1 MSMKYSVL
9 FATVLTVL
17 ITATISV
24 SAQRPNGEVITYE
37 TAYNRVFV
45 VGDTQGIH
53 KLNGDTLV
61 GNKPYSLTA
70 VLMDTD
76 GNPLR
81 TETYTDH
88 ELSIAGETVKW
99 TKGKYPQTAVFDMK
113 VKEPVEWTDYI
124 YQDGKKISETTNGN
138 SPLTQTNNIR
148 YEYNND
154 GSIKTKISS
163 TGMSGITE
171 RMDYY
176 SRNGRI
182 DSIEIICFNQ
192 LGVEVTATYSKVH
205 GASASSTTVSWEP
218 ASTAVKREKRYYRYS
233 PDGSYRIFFKNDGT
247 GKTEYYDSRD
257 MLLRTVMPDGKE
269 YRNLYNTQGD
279 PLMIHIV
286 ERFNVRSTRYDSYLY
301 DDHNNWSFRR
311 VFESDNDGYLI
322 PDRVENRRYCYR
334 DGESYESFAFKT
346 EHKLEPWYIYYDM
359 NGGLMIQHS
368 KLFPGEEQHDIDE
381 AVLNRLRSLPGIKI
395 DETGKITIEGHH
407 AVIIRINMEN

>member
-1 MSMKYSVL
+1 MKYSVL
-9 FATVLTVL
+9 FATVL

-70 VLMDTD
+70 VLLDTD

-205 GASASSTTVSWEP
+205 GASVSSTTVSWEP

-395 DETGKITIEGHH
+395 DESGKITIEGHH

>member
-1 MSMKYSVL
+1 MKYSVL

-24 SAQRPNGEVITYE
+24 SAQRTNGEVITYE

-70 VLMDTD
+70 VLLDTD

-395 DETGKITIEGHH
+395 DESGKITIEGHH

>member
-9 FATVLTVL
+9 FATVL

-70 VLMDTD
+70 VLLDTD

-233 PDGSYRIFFKNDGT
+233 PDCSYRILFKND
-247 GKTEYYDSRD
+247 
-257 MLLRTVMPDGKE
+257 
-269 YRNLYNTQGD
+269 
-279 PLMIHIV
+279 
-286 ERFNVRSTRYDSYLY
+286 
-301 DDHNNWSFRR
+301 
-311 VFESDNDGYLI
+311 
-322 PDRVENRRYCYR
+322 
-334 DGESYESFAFKT
+334 
-346 EHKLEPWYIYYDM
+346 
-359 NGGLMIQHS
+359 
-368 KLFPGEEQHDIDE
+368 
-381 AVLNRLRSLPGIKI
+381 
-395 DETGKITIEGHH
+395 
-407 AVIIRINMEN
+407 

>member
-1 MSMKYSVL
+1 MKYRLL
-9 FATVLTVL
+9 FATLLT
-17 ITATISV
+17 TATISV
-24 SAQRPNGEVITYE
+24 SAQRPKGEVTKYE
-37 TAYNRVFV
+37 TAYNKVFV

-205 GASASSTTVSWEP
+205 GASVSSTTVSWEP

-233 PDGSYRIFFKNDGT
+233 PDGSYRILFKNDGT

-346 EHKLEPWYIYYDM
+346 EHKLEPWYIYDM
-359 NGGLMIQHS
+359 NGGFIIQHS

-381 AVLNRLRSLPGIKI
+381 ASLNRLKSLPGIKI
-395 DETGKITIEGHH
+395 DESGKITIDGHP
-407 AVIIRINMEN
+407 AVIIKINQENH

>member
-9 FATVLTVL
+9 FATVL

-70 VLMDTD
+70 VLLDTD

-395 DETGKITIEGHH
+395 DESGKITIEGHH

>member
-9 FATVLTVL
+9 FATVL

-154 GSIKTKISS
+154 GSIKTAISS
-163 TGMSGITE
+163 TGMLGITE

-192 LGVEVTATYSKVH
+192 LGVEVTATYSNVH

-233 PDGSYRIFFKNDGT
+233 PDGSYRILFKNDGT

-279 PLMIHIV
+279 PLMIHVV
-286 ERFNVRSTRYDSYLY
+286 ERFNVRSTKYDSYLY
-301 DDHNNWSFRR
+301 DNHNNWSFRR

-322 PDRVENRRYCYR
+322 PDRVENRRYSYR

-346 EHKLEPWYIYYDM
+346 EHKLEPWYIYDM
-359 NGGLMIQHS
+359 NGGFIIQHT

-381 AVLNRLRSLPGIKI
+381 ASLNRLKSLPGIKI
-395 DETGKITIEGHH
+395 DESGKITIDGHP

>member
-1 MSMKYSVL
+1 MKYSVL
-9 FATVLTVL
+9 FATVL

-70 VLMDTD
+70 VLLDTD

-154 GSIKTKISS
+154 GSIKTKIFS

-205 GASASSTTVSWEP
+205 GASVSSTTVSWEP

-395 DETGKITIEGHH
+395 DESGKITIEGHH

>member
-1 MSMKYSVL
+1 MKYSVL
-9 FATVLTVL
+9 FATVL

-99 TKGKYPQTAVFDMK
+99 TKGKYPQTAVFDMN
-113 VKEPVEWTDYI
+113 VKEPVEWTDYV
-124 YQDGKKISETTNGN
+124 YQDGKKISETTDGN
-138 SPLTQTNNIR
+138 SPLTQTKNIK

-154 GSIKTKISS
+154 GSIKTAISS
-163 TGMSGITE
+163 TGMLGITE

-176 SRNGRI
+176 CHNGRI
-182 DSIEIICFNQ
+182 DSIEISYFNQ
-192 LGVEVTATYSKVH
+192 LGVEVTATYSKVP

-218 ASTAVKREKRYYRYS
+218 ASTTIKREKRYYRYS
-233 PDGSYRIFFKNDGT
+233 PDGSYRILFKNDGT
-247 GKTEYYDSRD
+247 GKAEYYDSRNI
-257 MLLRTVMPDGKE
+257 LLRTVMPDGRE

-279 PLMIHIV
+279 PLMIHVV
-286 ERFNVRSTRYDSYLY
+286 ERFNVRSTKYDSYLY
-301 DDHNNWSFRR
+301 DNHNNWSFRR

-322 PDRVENRRYCYR
+322 PDRVENRRYSYR

-346 EHKLEPWYIYYDM
+346 EHKLEPWYIYDM
-359 NGGLMIQHS
+359 NGGYIIQHT

-381 AVLNRLRSLPGIKI
+381 ASLNRLKSLPGIKI
-395 DETGKITIEGHH
+395 DESGKITIDGHH
-407 AVIIRINMEN
+407 AVIIKINQEKH

>member
-1 MSMKYSVL
+1 MKYSVL
-9 FATVLTVL
+9 FATVL

-70 VLMDTD
+70 VLLDTD

-182 DSIEIICFNQ
+182 DSIEISYFNQ
-192 LGVEVTATYSKVH
+192 LGVEVTATYSKVP

-395 DETGKITIEGHH
+395 DESGKITIEGHH

>member
-9 FATVLTVL
+9 FATVL

-70 VLMDTD
+70 VLLDTD

-233 PDGSYRIFFKNDGT
+233 PDGSYRILFKNDGT

-395 DETGKITIEGHH
+395 DESGKITIEGHH

>member
-1 MSMKYSVL
+1 MKYSVL